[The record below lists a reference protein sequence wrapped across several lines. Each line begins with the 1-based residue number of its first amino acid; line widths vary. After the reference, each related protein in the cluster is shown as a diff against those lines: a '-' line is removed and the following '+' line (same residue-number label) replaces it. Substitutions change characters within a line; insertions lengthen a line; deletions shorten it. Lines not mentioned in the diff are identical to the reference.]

1 MQKSIHGLL
10 HVARRSPASP
20 RSRKIGR
27 LHARF
32 SVGTSQRQAP
42 ARGFTLIEVLV
53 ALAVLAI
60 ALAAV
65 VRTMGQS
72 IDLAADLRERTL
84 ALWVAQERAALLQ
97 LTKAWPDL
105 ATARGTAEMGGRE
118 WEWQERTSSTEV
130 AAMRR
135 VDIEVRAPRSPDLRA
150 HVSIFL
156 RKP

>member
-1 MQKSIHGLL
+1 MRH
-10 HVARRSPASP
+10 RETF
-20 RSRKIGR
+20 
-27 LHARF
+27 RF
-32 SVGTSQRQAP
+32 QAP

-105 ATARGTAEMGGRE
+105 ATAKGTAEMGGRE
-118 WEWQERTSSTEV
+118 WEWQERTSSTDV

-150 HVSIFL
+150 RVSIFL